1 MKYFNCLD
9 YTRPVYSKIKKE
21 INSLTNKLN
30 KSKNYEEY
38 ISCVKKI
45 IDIQNYIEE
54 LHDYVDINNMRN
66 LKDEYYIKELKYWN
80 KYKSKY
86 DLLFIPFYNLLLNS
100 KYKEELSK
108 IIPPNFF
115 NTISFRI
122 KLESNN
128 IIKLIEEENK
138 LKNDYLKILN
148 KKVLYNDKEV
158 PLSKVSTDYTNPNRD
173 IRKKSYDTINNFYLE
188 NDKQL
193 EDIYFNLINIRNS
206 IAKSLGFNNYTE
218 YSLYSLR
225 RFGYNYKDIT
235 KFRENI
241 IKYIIPL
248 CDKLDNIKKKNLN
261 IDTIKYYDEKTFYK
275 EMPSVLYKGESLL
288 NELKISFK
296 NIDNNLSNLYNDM
309 LKYGYIDLINR
320 ENKANIGITN
330 YLTKTK
336 YPTITGN
343 LKDNYLDIQLTTH
356 ELGHAYQKYNASIKD
371 KNYIV
376 SSLLKYPTFDI
387 AEIFSHAME
396 LITIPYLDNIFTK
409 PDHKKYKLLIINEI
423 ITKLPYICLIDE
435 FQEQIYSK
443 TNLEKQD
450 IKTTWLNLVKK
461 YNQETNN
468 TGHPN
473 LDKGNYFYRQNHL
486 FLNPFY
492 YIDYGLSYFGALSIW
507 DKSSSNLDYFNE
519 LASIASYYPLDILI
533 EKYNLPNPFSEESIK
548 DIAAKLEEELN
559 NYNHE

>member
-1 MKYFNCLD
+1 MKYFNKLD

-30 KSKNYEEY
+30 KSKNYKEY
-38 ISCVKKI
+38 ISYIRKI

-100 KYKEELSK
+100 KYKEELNK
-108 IIPPNFF
+108 IIPQNFF

-122 KLESNN
+122 KLESND

-158 PLSKVSTDYTNPNRD
+158 PLSKVTTDYTNPNRD
-173 IRKKSYDTINNFYLE
+173 IRKKSYDTINDFYLE

-235 KFRENI
+235 KFRENV

-248 CDKLDNIKKKNLN
+248 CNKLDNIKKKNLN

-275 EMPSVLYKGESLL
+275 EMPSLLYKGESLL

-309 LKYGYIDLINR
+309 LEYGYIDLITR

-343 LKDNYLDIQLTTH
+343 LKDNYLDIILTTH

-376 SSLLKYPTFDI
+376 SALLKYPTFDI

-473 LDKGNYFYRQNHL
+473 LDKGNYFYRQNHV

-519 LASIASYYPLDILI
+519 LASIASYYPLNTLI

-548 DIAAKLEEELN
+548 DIVNKLEKELN
-559 NYNHE
+559 I

>member
-38 ISCVKKI
+38 ISYIRKI

-115 NTISFRI
+115 NTISYRI
-122 KLESNN
+122 KLESND
-128 IIKLIEEENK
+128 IIKLIEEEKK

-158 PLSKVSTDYTNPNRD
+158 PLSRVTTDYTNPNRD

-206 IAKSLGFNNYTE
+206 IAKSLGINNYTE

-248 CDKLDNIKKKNLN
+248 CNKLDNIKKKNLN
-261 IDTIKYYDEKTFYK
+261 IDTLKYYDERTFYK

-343 LKDNYLDIQLTTH
+343 LKDNYLDLILTTH

-409 PDHKKYKLLIINEI
+409 SDHKKYKLLIINEI

-519 LASIASYYPLDILI
+519 LASIASYYPLNTLI

-548 DIAAKLEEELN
+548 DIVNKLEKELN
-559 NYNHE
+559 I

>member
-9 YTRPVYSKIKKE
+9 YNRPSYSKIKQQ

-38 ISCVKKI
+38 ISYIRKL

-66 LKDEYYIKELKYWN
+66 LKDEYYIKELNYWN

-86 DLLFIPFYNLLLNS
+86 DLLFIPFYNSLLNS

-115 NTISFRI
+115 NTIEYRI
-122 KLESNN
+122 KLESND
-128 IIKLIEEENK
+128 ILELIEEEKK

-148 KKVLYNDKEV
+148 KKVLYNNIEV
-158 PLSKVSTDYTNPNRD
+158 PLSRVSTDYTNYNRD
-173 IRKKSYDTINNFYLE
+173 IRKKAYDTINNFYLE

-193 EDIYFNLINIRNS
+193 ENIYFNLINIRNS

-235 KFRENI
+235 KFRENV

-275 EMPSVLYKGESLL
+275 EMPSLLYKGESLL

-309 LKYGYIDLINR
+309 LEYGYIDLITR

-343 LKDNYLDIQLTTH
+343 LKDNYLDIILTTH

-409 PDHKKYKLLIINEI
+409 TDHKKYKLLIINEI
-423 ITKLPYICLIDE
+423 ITTLPYICLIDE

-533 EKYNLPNPFSEESIK
+533 EKYNLPNPFSEEAIK
-548 DIAAKLEEELN
+548 DIVTKLEKELN
-559 NYNHE
+559 I

>member
-38 ISCVKKI
+38 ISYIRKI

-122 KLESNN
+122 KLESND
-128 IIKLIEEENK
+128 IIKLIEEEKK

-158 PLSKVSTDYTNPNRD
+158 PLSRVSTDYTNPNRE
-173 IRKKSYDTINNFYLE
+173 IRKKSYDTINDFYLE

-206 IAKSLGFNNYTE
+206 IAKSLDFNNYTE

-225 RFGYNYKDIT
+225 RFGYNYQDIT
-235 KFRENI
+235 KFRNNI

-248 CDKLDNIKKKNLN
+248 CNKLNTIKKKNLN
-261 IDTIKYYDEKTFYK
+261 IDTIKYYDDKCFYK
-275 EMPSVLYKGESLL
+275 EMPIPLYKGESLL
-288 NELKISFK
+288 NELKTSFS

-409 PDHKKYKLLIINEI
+409 PEHKKYKLLIINEI
-423 ITKLPYICLIDE
+423 ITTLPYICLIDE

-507 DKSSSNLDYFNE
+507 DKSSSNLDCFNE
-519 LASIASYYPLDILI
+519 LASIASYYPLNTLI
-533 EKYNLPNPFSEESIK
+533 EKYNLQNPFSEDSIK
-548 DIAAKLEEELN
+548 DIVTKLEKELN
-559 NYNHE
+559 I